1 MKDENIGDYFIFWA
15 FLEYP
20 SRDEL
25 FKFLGAPEQY
35 LGWDQNVKL
44 RNKGCLQATVSEEG
58 QKFFKVANRGKFS
71 WLSDNDRYELAK
83 YVMGELPT
91 MKLEFI

>member
-1 MKDENIGDYFIFWA
+1 M
-15 FLEYP
+15 
-20 SRDEL
+20 
-25 FKFLGAPEQY
+25 
-35 LGWDQNVKL
+35 
-44 RNKGCLQATVSEEG
+44 QATVSEEG
-58 QKFFKVANRGKFS
+58 QKFFKVANRGNFS